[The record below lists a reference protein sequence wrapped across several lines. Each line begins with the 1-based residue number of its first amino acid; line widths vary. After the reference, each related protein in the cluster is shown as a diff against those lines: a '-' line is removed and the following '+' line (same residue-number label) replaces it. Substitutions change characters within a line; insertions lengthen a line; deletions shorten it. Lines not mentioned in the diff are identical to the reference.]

1 MTADYRSDTE
11 AVVPAIV
18 ETVAATTD
26 TDPVDIEP
34 LYAAV
39 DPDALNALY
48 RDGFDGE
55 VEFRYAGCTVVVDGE
70 GEVCVAAEPNPGP
83 SLETEDGEP
92 SS

>member
-1 MTADYRSDTE
+1 MTADYRSGTE

-18 ETVAATTD
+18 EQVAATKD
-26 TDPVDIEP
+26 TDPVDLEP

-39 DPDALNALY
+39 DPDALNALC
-48 RDGFDGE
+48 RDGFDGR

-70 GEVCVAAEPNPGP
+70 REVRVRRDAHPVA
-83 SLETEDGEP
+83 SETENGEP

>member
-1 MTADYRSDTE
+1 MTADYRSGTE

-18 ETVAATTD
+18 EKVAATKD
-26 TDPVDIEP
+26 TDPIELDP

-48 RDGFDGE
+48 RDGFDGR

-70 GEVCVAAEPNPGP
+70 GEVRVAADPHPMA
-83 SLETEDGEP
+83 SETEDGE
-92 SS
+92 SSP